1 MYFFSKYV
9 YILSTEELCLITLNT
24 DAKFEEKLI
33 CCFKNDKKLVNFDL
47 STWKPQKFALL
58 LLLCKVFNVWPKK
71 LQRNY
76 LSWHWWVMQNLKKNG
91 LVVRKMTWR
100 VWQILTRA
108 LESVKIGT
116 LMGSFCRK
124 YKMYEPKSYRGY
136 AWQWG
141 IDLSFQN
148 WHKEFDK
155 FWLEHLEI

>member
-1 MYFFSKYV
+1 MYFFSKNV

-58 LLLCKVFNVWPKK
+58 LLLCKVFNVCPKK
-71 LQRNY
+71 VQRNY
-76 LSWHWWVMQNLKKNG
+76 LSWHWRVMQNLKKNW

-116 LMGSFCRK
+116 LMGSFCPK
-124 YKMYEPKSYRGY
+124 YKMYEPKIYRGV
-136 AWQWG
+136 
-141 IDLSFQN
+141 IFMTMRN
-148 WHKEFDK
+148 WLVISK
-155 FWLEHLEI
+155 LT

>member
-1 MYFFSKYV
+1 MYLFSKNF

-24 DAKFEEKLI
+24 DAKFEEKQI

-58 LLLCKVFNVWPKK
+58 LLLCKVFNVCPKK
-71 LQRNY
+71 VQRNY
-76 LSWHWWVMQNLKKNG
+76 LSWHWRVMQNLKKNW

-116 LMGSFCRK
+116 LMGSFCPK
-124 YKMYEPKSYRGY
+124 YKMYEPKIYRGV
-136 AWQWG
+136 
-141 IDLSFQN
+141 IFMTMRN
-148 WHKEFDK
+148 WLVISK
-155 FWLEHLEI
+155 LT

>member
-1 MYFFSKYV
+1 MYLFSKNF

-58 LLLCKVFNVWPKK
+58 LLLCKVFNVCPKK
-71 LQRNY
+71 VQRNY
-76 LSWHWWVMQNLKKNG
+76 LSWHWRVMQNLKKNG
-91 LVVRKMTWR
+91 LEVRKMTWR